1 MFSAV
6 ASDLSTVQIVPSQS
20 CGCGCAGDNCVV
32 LPILAVELVVTDL
45 PVVVHRK
52 PRVGDFYFRAAYASQ
67 MFFFFSYIFCGVQS
81 ECTLG
86 LCCVINRHSLKW
98 SASKTCAYFCCAA
111 VAACSVKSHLNKVVS

>member
-32 LPILAVELVVTDL
+32 VPILAVEVVVTDL

-52 PRVGDFYFRAAYASQ
+52 P
-67 MFFFFSYIFCGVQS
+67 
-81 ECTLG
+81 
-86 LCCVINRHSLKW
+86 
-98 SASKTCAYFCCAA
+98 
-111 VAACSVKSHLNKVVS
+111 

>member
-67 MFFFFSYIFCGVQS
+67 MFFFFPTY
-81 ECTLG
+81 
-86 LCCVINRHSLKW
+86 
-98 SASKTCAYFCCAA
+98 SAVCKVNALSVSAA
-111 VAACSVKSHLNKVVS
+111 S